1 MKFENKALVFFII
14 LGLLL
19 FIFMLDKKL
28 SSYKEEAL
36 LTRSPF
42 NEIKILNEKVELNKK
57 NRIYK
62 HNIDCSKLEKNSQI
76 LSYTLNKGK
85 ENYKVTASIKVFKDN
100 LVLKDNYKEAT
111 SIETKIIVQD
121 DNKLYEQIYI
131 IESTCQ
137 QGAES

>member
-1 MKFENKALVFFII
+1 MKFENKTLVFFII

-28 SSYKEEAL
+28 SPYKEEAL

-57 NRIYK
+57 NKIYK
-62 HNIDCSKLEKNSQI
+62 HNIDCSKLEKNGQI
-76 LSYTLNKGK
+76 LSYSLSKGK
-85 ENYKVTASIKVFKDN
+85 ENYKVTASIKIFKDN
-100 LVLKDNYKEAT
+100 IVLKDNYKEAT
-111 SIETKIIVQD
+111 NIETKIIVED

-137 QGAES
+137 QGAE

>member
-28 SSYKEEAL
+28 SPYKEEAL

-62 HNIDCSKLEKNSQI
+62 HNIDCSNLETNGQI

-85 ENYKVTASIKVFKDN
+85 ENYKVTASIRVFKDN

-111 SIETKIIVQD
+111 SIEAKIIVQD
-121 DNKLYEQIYI
+121 GNKLYEQIYI

>member
-1 MKFENKALVFFII
+1 MKFENKLLVFFII

-28 SSYKEEAL
+28 SPYKEEAL

-57 NRIYK
+57 NKIYK
-62 HNIDCSKLEKNSQI
+62 HNIDCSKLETKGQI
-76 LSYTLNKGK
+76 LSYSLSKGK
-85 ENYKVTASIKVFKDN
+85 ENYKVTASIKIFKN
-100 LVLKDNYKEAT
+100 NIVLKDNYKEAT
-111 SIETKIIVQD
+111 NIETTIIVED

-131 IESTCQ
+131 IETTCQ

>member
-28 SSYKEEAL
+28 SPYKEEAL

-62 HNIDCSKLEKNSQI
+62 HNIDCSNLETNGQI

-85 ENYKVTASIKVFKDN
+85 EDYKVTASIKVFKDN

-111 SIETKIIVQD
+111 SIEAKIIVQD
-121 DNKLYEQIYI
+121 GNKLYEQIYI

>member
-1 MKFENKALVFFII
+1 MKFENKVLVFFII

-28 SSYKEEAL
+28 SPYKEEAL
-36 LTRSPF
+36 LTRNPF

-57 NRIYK
+57 NKIYK
-62 HNIDCSKLEKNSQI
+62 HNIDCSKLETNGQI
-76 LSYTLNKGK
+76 LSYSLSKGK
-85 ENYKVTASIKVFKDN
+85 ENYKVTASIKIFKDN
-100 LVLKDNYKEAT
+100 IVLKDNYKEAT
-111 SIETKIIVQD
+111 NIETKIIVED

>member
-1 MKFENKALVFFII
+1 MKFENKLLVFFII

-28 SSYKEEAL
+28 SPYKEEAL

-57 NRIYK
+57 NKIYK
-62 HNIDCSKLEKNSQI
+62 HNIDCSKLETNGQI
-76 LSYTLNKGK
+76 LSYSLSKGK
-85 ENYKVTASIKVFKDN
+85 ENYKVTASIKIFKDN
-100 LVLKDNYKEAT
+100 IVLKDNYKEAT
-111 SIETKIIVQD
+111 NIETKIIVED

-137 QGAES
+137 QGAE